1 MIMARRERKIFP
13 IFENVEITDAGS
25 EGKAIA
31 RVDNQVIFIPFVVPG
46 DVIDVKITKSKKS
59 YKEGKAV
66 KFHQYSK
73 LRIEPK
79 CSHFGVCGGC
89 KWQNLSYDQQLIY
102 KQKQVKD
109 SLERIGKIELPV
121 ISPIL
126 AAEDIF
132 YYRNKLEYSFS
143 DRRWLTEYAKDED
156 HSEINFNGVG
166 FHIPGLFDKIVDVDH
181 CFLQVEPSN
190 KIRLAVKEFAIK
202 NNLTF
207 FNVRRSKG
215 FMRNLIIRT
224 SNTGDLMV
232 IMVVGERDQNR
243 INHLMN
249 FIKDQ
254 FSEITSLFYVVNEKQ
269 NDDISDQTF
278 VHFHGNQFNTE
289 KMNSAL
295 NPETQLE
302 FRIGPISFFQTNSK
316 QANHLY
322 NLAADFAG
330 FKGHETVYDLYTGI
344 GTIANFIAG
353 AVKKVVGLEYVP
365 SAIED
370 AKISAELN
378 QIKNTFFFAGIIEKI
393 LTPDFVK
400 TNGKPDI
407 VITDPPRAGMHQK
420 VIDQLNEML
429 PEKIVYISCN
439 PSTQARDLALLD
451 ENYKVERIQP
461 VDMFPHTHHVEN
473 IALLKKRVKLN

>member
-302 FRIGPISFFQTNSK
+302 FRIGPISFFKPTQNKPIICITLLLIS
-316 QANHLY
+316 Q
-322 NLAADFAG
+322 
-330 FKGHETVYDLYTGI
+330 DLKDMKPFT
-344 GTIANFIAG
+344 TFTPA
-353 AVKKVVGLEYVP
+353 
-365 SAIED
+365 SAP
-370 AKISAELN
+370 L
-378 QIKNTFFFAGIIEKI
+378 
-393 LTPDFVK
+393 LT
-400 TNGKPDI
+400 
-407 VITDPPRAGMHQK
+407 
-420 VIDQLNEML
+420 
-429 PEKIVYISCN
+429 
-439 PSTQARDLALLD
+439 LL
-451 ENYKVERIQP
+451 RG
-461 VDMFPHTHHVEN
+461 
-473 IALLKKRVKLN
+473 LLKRS